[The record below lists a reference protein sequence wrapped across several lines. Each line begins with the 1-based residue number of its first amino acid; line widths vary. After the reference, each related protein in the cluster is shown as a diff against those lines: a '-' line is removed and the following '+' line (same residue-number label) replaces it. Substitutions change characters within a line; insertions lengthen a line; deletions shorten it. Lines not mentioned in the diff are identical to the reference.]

1 MKGTDQLFDRVV
13 LAYNS
18 LRDLYQRY
26 YEEEAGGE
34 KPLTISEQFAMICA
48 FRRDGKDPATAFGK
62 QMAPEY
68 LAMLMEA
75 EAAERDLHAWLEH
88 GPCPPI
94 AHGAMS
100 LGNCTD
106 VNLE

>member
-26 YEEEAGGE
+26 YEEEPGVGT
-34 KPLTISEQFAMICA
+34 PLTISEQLAMICA

-68 LAMLMEA
+68 LAMLIEA
-75 EAAERDLHAWLEH
+75 EAAEQDLHAWLEH
-88 GPCPPI
+88 GPCPPVS
-94 AHGAMS
+94 HGEIS

-106 VNLE
+106 MNLK